1 MLVLRVTILKHVGEN
16 IVAGWCWVN
25 VYNENI
31 YHCCMLIMNLS
42 SGWPEGRAGDGEED
56 EEEE

>member
-1 MLVLRVTILKHVGEN
+1 MLVLRVTILKHVGKN
-16 IVAGWCWVN
+16 IFAGWCWVN

-31 YHCCMLIMNLS
+31 YMLIMNLS